1 MSMTRLSEIVELTKN
16 YRHSIVCFYDLFC
29 DHGKVGQALLG
40 KDKQV
45 YFNDKRVH
53 LIESL
58 KEVNRPQG
66 ENCHYLI
73 KDAQDI
79 TFQENSFI
87 IAAGVGGLLMIECF
101 EKWQRLHAKELFDSL
116 TFLTCPTYYD
126 SELREYLKNKNY
138 FVGEEKL
145 CLDRG
150 RIYDMQV
157 ISSRPIGPKVSLIPS
172 QENLP
177 NYLKFRER
185 KLKNLKD
192 KVDKNNQDLFLIE
205 ELEK

>member
-1 MSMTRLSEIVELTKN
+1 MTRLSEIVELTKY
-16 YRHSIVCFYDLFC
+16 YRQRVVCFYDLFC

-40 KDKQV
+40 EDKQI
-45 YFNDKRVH
+45 YFNDKRIH
-53 LIESL
+53 LIDSL
-58 KEVNRPQG
+58 KEANSSH
-66 ENCHYLI
+66 EKNCHYLA
-73 KDAQDI
+73 KEAQDI
-79 TFQENSFI
+79 TFVQDSFI

-101 EKWQRLHAKELFDSL
+101 EKWQRSHSKELFDSL

-145 CLDRG
+145 CSDRG

-157 ISSRPIGPKVSLIPS
+157 ISSRPIGPKVSLLPS

-192 KVDKNNQDLFLIE
+192 KVDKSSLDVLLIE
-205 ELEK
+205 KLEK